1 LLGPVLAHR
10 FHHFLVSEFDEDWF
24 RNPRGIEHVRAS
36 LDQVPQR
43 FVKFEDAKTAL
54 EATLDDYL
62 ARLS

>member
-1 LLGPVLAHR
+1 
-10 FHHFLVSEFDEDWF
+10 VSEFDEDWF